1 MKLSLY
7 EEKALK
13 HIREVDRYLDTYG
26 KNISNNSLKSIVL
39 LELSDVIFEQ
49 HSRSRNYLNIVMI
62 GIQFLMCIL
71 SVIAMLNGFRISS
84 VTAGINIV
92 IVGLVLVNNAIHTKE
107 WNIAKKKL
115 KVIEKAINME
125 HTDKSDETLD

>member
-39 LELSDVIFEQ
+39 LELSDIIF
-49 HSRSRNYLNIVMI
+49 
-62 GIQFLMCIL
+62 
-71 SVIAMLNGFRISS
+71 
-84 VTAGINIV
+84 
-92 IVGLVLVNNAIHTKE
+92 
-107 WNIAKKKL
+107 
-115 KVIEKAINME
+115 
-125 HTDKSDETLD
+125 